1 MPKKKASKNQ
11 PISSGRKRISKR
23 YTKGRENKE
32 QRKQYLDYGFFTEYT
47 PQQMKDNLFFVFQ
60 AGAKDISK
68 IKFDEGLVERAEA
81 SARKAV
87 ESAYKASV
95 LVESGF
101 IKEFSDNFKKDEN
114 VQQAVGNLLQSFGV
128 LDIFNKDG
136 EYSEDEIKRF
146 YNSPIFNFSKSVTG
160 SFTDKSQYSK
170 NADDADFYYQKIHD
184 MALGLRNAVS
194 KEKNRQLA
202 YEKLKAKFEEY
213 LKGEQGENVV
223 TGSNGL
229 GKMLGD
235 LGLNL
240 IGSDLEEQMLEQFLD
255 EILNVK
261 ESNTADM
268 VESILKKDKNAINF
282 KAVNQSNQ
290 VFGAFDEYLRAYVT
304 QLLQGTIKTIGGET
318 ITISSAAVGKE
329 LWNTSSTFSTRSGK
343 GKNDNLTGRTDVRI
357 MFNFNED
364 HKHNYKIN
372 ISNKM
377 NKGFSQATSES
388 GRKKSWIL
396 KNPDKAKTVKVYGGG
411 ELNMALDRILSSS
424 LMSNGIM
431 TEDDYFD
438 IVYLLINGA
447 QGGIYEKERST
458 TIKIYKAI
466 ASFCAIDEMYSDQG
480 FGDNLFNGQMDL
492 SLLDNGLNPVVVNL
506 FVINGQ
512 YIPASQYF
520 KAVLDLMEQIKKQAY
535 VNTSITFADTFPEAN
550 YKTDTFMLGYLDY
563 IEDNGL
569 NYSGKLKGDPYKVSG
584 NIMSKTKVGSYY
596 MIWNRLSKQFW
607 SSF

>member
-1 MPKKKASKNQ
+1 MAEK
-11 PISSGRKRISKR
+11 IRRKRISVR
-23 YTKGRENKE
+23 YTEGRKNKN
-32 QRKQYLDYGFFTEYT
+32 QSKNYLDYGFFADYT

-60 AGAKDISK
+60 AGASDVGK
-68 IKFDEGLVERAEA
+68 IKFDPNIIEKAQ
-81 SARKAV
+81 SNARKAV
-87 ESAYKASV
+87 ESAYNFSI

-101 IKEFSDNFKKDEN
+101 IQEFSRNFKEDKN
-114 VQQAVGNLLQSFGV
+114 VQEAIGNLLRSFG
-128 LDIFNKDG
+128 LLEIFNKDG
-136 EYSEDEIKRF
+136 GYTSDEIKKF
-146 YNSPIFNFSKSVTG
+146 YNSPIFNFSGLVTG
-160 SFTDKSQYSK
+160 SYTDKSQYSG

-194 KEKNRQLA
+194 KETNRALA
-202 YEKLKAKFEEY
+202 YEKLKVKFEEY
-213 LKGEQGENVV
+213 LKGEQGVNVV
-223 TGSNGL
+223 TGSQGL

-235 LGLNL
+235 LGINL
-240 IGSDLEEQMLEQFLD
+240 IGSELEEQMLNQFLD
-255 EILNVK
+255 EILNVD
-261 ESNTADM
+261 ESTTADM
-268 VESILKKDKNAINF
+268 AESILKQDKNAINF

-304 QLLQGTIKTIGGET
+304 QLLEGNIQTIGGDNLS
-318 ITISSAAVGKE
+318 ISALATGKE
-329 LWNTSSTFSTRSGK
+329 IWETSSKFSSRSGK
-343 GKNDNLTGRTDVRI
+343 GKNNNLAGRTDVRI
-357 MFNFNED
+357 LFNFKDN

-377 NKGFSQATSES
+377 NKGFSQATSEK
-388 GRKKSWIL
+388 GKQKSWIL
-396 KNPDKAKTVKVYGGG
+396 KNPDKAKTVQTYGGG

-424 LMSNGIM
+424 LLTDGIM
-431 TEDDYFD
+431 TEDNYFD

-447 QGGIYEKERST
+447 EGGIYESDRSNI
-458 TIKIYKAI
+458 IKIYKAI

-480 FGDNLFNGQMDL
+480 FGSEVFNGKVDL

-520 KAVLDLMEQIKKQAY
+520 KAVLNLMDQIKNQAY
-535 VNTSITFADTFPEAN
+535 VNTSITFANTFPEAN

-563 IEDNGL
+563 IENNGL
-569 NYSGKLKGDPYKVSG
+569 TQTGKLKGDPYKVAG

-596 MIWNRLSKQFW
+596 MIWNRMSKQFW

>member
-1 MPKKKASKNQ
+1 MAKKKTSKSQ
-11 PISSGRKRISKR
+11 SISSGRKRISKR

-60 AGAKDISK
+60 AGATDVSK

-81 SARKAV
+81 NARKAV

-101 IKEFSDNFKKDEN
+101 IKEFSDNFKKDKN
-114 VQQAVGNLLQSFGV
+114 VQQAVGNLLESFGL

-136 EYSEDEIKRF
+136 GYSADEIKRF

-160 SFTDKSQYSK
+160 SFTDKSQYHG

-229 GKMLGD
+229 GKMIGD
-235 LGLNL
+235 LGLDL
-240 IGSDLEEQMLEQFLD
+240 IGSDLEEQMLNQFLD
-255 EILNVK
+255 EILNVE

-304 QLLQGTIKTIGGET
+304 QLLQGTIKTVGGET
-318 ITISSAAVGKE
+318 IAITSSAVGKE
-329 LWNTSSTFSTRSGK
+329 VWNTASTFSTRSGK
-343 GKNDNLTGRTDVRI
+343 SKNDNLAGRTDVRI
-357 MFNFNED
+357 MFNFNDE

-388 GRKKSWIL
+388 GKQKSWIL

-424 LMSNGIM
+424 LMSSGIM
-431 TEDDYFD
+431 TDDDYLD

-447 QGGIYEKERST
+447 QGGIYEQERST

-480 FGDNLFNGQMDL
+480 FSDDLFNGKMDL
-492 SLLDNGLNPVVVNL
+492 NLLDNGLNPIVVNL

-520 KAVLDLMEQIKKQAY
+520 KAVLELMEQVKEQAY
-535 VNTSITFADTFPEAN
+535 VNTSITFADTFQEAN

-569 NYSGKLKGDPYKVSG
+569 NQTGKLKGDPYKVSG

>member
-68 IKFDEGLVERAEA
+68 IKFDEGLIERAEA

-101 IKEFSDNFKKDEN
+101 IKEFSNNFKKDEN

-160 SFTDKSQYSK
+160 SFTDKSQYSE

-329 LWNTSSTFSTRSGK
+329 LWDTSSTFSTRSGK
-343 GKNDNLTGRTDVRI
+343 GKNDNLAGRTDVRI
-357 MFNFNED
+357 MFNFNDD

-438 IVYLLINGA
+438 IVYLLINCA

>member
-1 MPKKKASKNQ
+1 MSEKKASKNQ

-23 YTKGRENKE
+23 YTKGRENKK

-47 PQQMKDNLFFVFQ
+47 PQQMKDNLFFVFR

-68 IKFDEGLVERAEA
+68 IKFDEGLVERAET

-101 IKEFSDNFKKDEN
+101 IKEFSSNFKKDEN

-136 EYSEDEIKRF
+136 GYSEDEIKRF

-160 SFTDKSQYSK
+160 SFTDKSQYSG

-235 LGLNL
+235 LGLDL

-318 ITISSAAVGKE
+318 ITISSSAVGKE

-343 GKNDNLTGRTDVRI
+343 GKNDNLAGRTDVRI
-357 MFNFNED
+357 MFNFNDD

-388 GRKKSWIL
+388 GRQKSWIL

-520 KAVLDLMEQIKKQAY
+520 KAVLDLMEQVKKQAY

-596 MIWNRLSKQFW
+596 MIWNRLSKQFL

>member
-95 LVESGF
+95 LVESSF
-101 IKEFSDNFKKDEN
+101 IKEFSNNFKKDEN
-114 VQQAVGNLLQSFGV
+114 VQQAVGNLLQSFGI

-136 EYSEDEIKRF
+136 GYSEDEIKRF

-160 SFTDKSQYSK
+160 SFTNKSQYSG

-343 GKNDNLTGRTDVRI
+343 VKNDNLAGRTDVRI
-357 MFNFNED
+357 MFNFNDD

-388 GRKKSWIL
+388 GRQKSWIL

-520 KAVLDLMEQIKKQAY
+520 KAVLDLMEQVKKQAY

-550 YKTDTFMLGYLDY
+550 YKTDTFMLGYSDY

-569 NYSGKLKGDPYKVSG
+569 NYSGKLKGNPYKVSG

>member
-101 IKEFSDNFKKDEN
+101 IKEFSNNFKKDEN

-136 EYSEDEIKRF
+136 GYSDDEIKRF

-160 SFTDKSQYSK
+160 SFTDKSQYSG

-261 ESNTADM
+261 ESDTADM

-329 LWNTSSTFSTRSGK
+329 LWGTSSTFSTRSGK
-343 GKNDNLTGRTDVRI
+343 GKNDNLAGRTDVRI
-357 MFNFNED
+357 MFNFNDD

-377 NKGFSQATSES
+377 NKGFSQATSER
-388 GRKKSWIL
+388 GRQKSWIL

-520 KAVLDLMEQIKKQAY
+520 KAVLDLMEQIKKQTY

-563 IEDNGL
+563 IGDNGL

>member
-101 IKEFSDNFKKDEN
+101 IKEFSNNFKKDEN
-114 VQQAVGNLLQSFGV
+114 VQQAVGNLLQSFGI

-136 EYSEDEIKRF
+136 GYSEDEIKRF

-160 SFTDKSQYSK
+160 SFADKSQYSG

-343 GKNDNLTGRTDVRI
+343 GKNDNLAGRTDVRI
-357 MFNFNED
+357 MFNFNDD

-388 GRKKSWIL
+388 GRQKSWIL

>member
-1 MPKKKASKNQ
+1 MSEKKASKNQ

-23 YTKGRENKE
+23 YTKGRENKK

-47 PQQMKDNLFFVFQ
+47 PQQMKDNLFFVFR

-68 IKFDEGLVERAEA
+68 IKFDEGLVERAET

-101 IKEFSDNFKKDEN
+101 IKEFSSNFKKDEN

-136 EYSEDEIKRF
+136 GYSEDEIKRF

-160 SFTDKSQYSK
+160 SFTDKSQYSG

-235 LGLNL
+235 LGLDL

-318 ITISSAAVGKE
+318 ITISSSAVGKE

-343 GKNDNLTGRTDVRI
+343 GKNDNLAGRTDVRI
-357 MFNFNED
+357 MFNFNDD

-388 GRKKSWIL
+388 GRQKSWIL

-520 KAVLDLMEQIKKQAY
+520 KAVLDLMEQVKKQAY

>member
-95 LVESGF
+95 LVESSF
-101 IKEFSDNFKKDEN
+101 IKEFSNNFKKDEN

-136 EYSEDEIKRF
+136 GYSEDEIKRF

-160 SFTDKSQYSK
+160 SFTDKSQYSG

-329 LWNTSSTFSTRSGK
+329 LWDYVIR
-343 GKNDNLTGRTDVRI
+343 LLVVCVI
-357 MFNFNED
+357 LP
-364 HKHNYKIN
+364 
-372 ISNKM
+372 
-377 NKGFSQATSES
+377 
-388 GRKKSWIL
+388 RK
-396 KNPDKAKTVKVYGGG
+396 
-411 ELNMALDRILSSS
+411 
-424 LMSNGIM
+424 
-431 TEDDYFD
+431 
-438 IVYLLINGA
+438 
-447 QGGIYEKERST
+447 
-458 TIKIYKAI
+458 
-466 ASFCAIDEMYSDQG
+466 
-480 FGDNLFNGQMDL
+480 
-492 SLLDNGLNPVVVNL
+492 
-506 FVINGQ
+506 
-512 YIPASQYF
+512 
-520 KAVLDLMEQIKKQAY
+520 
-535 VNTSITFADTFPEAN
+535 
-550 YKTDTFMLGYLDY
+550 
-563 IEDNGL
+563 
-569 NYSGKLKGDPYKVSG
+569 
-584 NIMSKTKVGSYY
+584 
-596 MIWNRLSKQFW
+596 
-607 SSF
+607 

>member
-87 ESAYKASV
+87 ESAYKASI

-101 IKEFSDNFKKDEN
+101 IKEFSNNFKKDEN
-114 VQQAVGNLLQSFGV
+114 VQQAVGNLLQSFGI

-136 EYSEDEIKRF
+136 GYSEDEIKRF

-160 SFTDKSQYSK
+160 SFTNKSQYSG

-343 GKNDNLTGRTDVRI
+343 VKNDNLAGRTDVRI
-357 MFNFNED
+357 MFNFNDD

-388 GRKKSWIL
+388 GRQKSWIL
-396 KNPDKAKTVKVYGGG
+396 KNPDKAKIVKVYGGG

-520 KAVLDLMEQIKKQAY
+520 KAVLDLMEQVKKQAY

>member
-23 YTKGRENKE
+23 YTKGRENKK

-60 AGAKDISK
+60 AGATDVSK

-101 IKEFSDNFKKDEN
+101 IKEFSSNFKKDEN
-114 VQQAVGNLLQSFGV
+114 VQQAIGNLLQSFGV

-136 EYSEDEIKRF
+136 GYSEDEIKRF

-160 SFTDKSQYSK
+160 SFTDKSQYSG

-235 LGLNL
+235 LGLDL
-240 IGSDLEEQMLEQFLD
+240 INSGLEEQMLEQFLD
-255 EILNVK
+255 EILNVE

-318 ITISSAAVGKE
+318 ITISSSAVGKE

-343 GKNDNLTGRTDVRI
+343 GKNDNLAGRTDVRI
-357 MFNFNED
+357 MFNFNDD

-388 GRKKSWIL
+388 GRQKSWIL

-480 FGDNLFNGQMDL
+480 FGDNLFNGQVDL

-520 KAVLDLMEQIKKQAY
+520 KAVLDLMEQVKKQAY

-569 NYSGKLKGDPYKVSG
+569 NYTGKLKGDPYKVSG

>member
-101 IKEFSDNFKKDEN
+101 IKEFSNNFKKDEN

-136 EYSEDEIKRF
+136 GYSDDEIKRF

-160 SFTDKSQYSK
+160 SFTDKSQYSG

-329 LWNTSSTFSTRSGK
+329 LWGTSSTFSTRSGK
-343 GKNDNLTGRTDVRI
+343 GKNDNLAGRTDVRI
-357 MFNFNED
+357 MFNFNDD

-377 NKGFSQATSES
+377 NKGFSQATSER
-388 GRKKSWIL
+388 GRQKSWIL

-520 KAVLDLMEQIKKQAY
+520 KAVLDLMEQIKKQTY

-563 IEDNGL
+563 IGDNGL

>member
-101 IKEFSDNFKKDEN
+101 IKEFSSNFKKDEN

-136 EYSEDEIKRF
+136 GYSEDEIKRF

-160 SFTDKSQYSK
+160 SFTDKSQYSG

-235 LGLNL
+235 LGLDL

-290 VFGAFDEYLRAYVT
+290 VFGTFDEYLRAYVT

-318 ITISSAAVGKE
+318 ITISSSAVGKE
-329 LWNTSSTFSTRSGK
+329 LWNTSSTFSIRSGK
-343 GKNDNLTGRTDVRI
+343 GKNDNLAGRTDVRI
-357 MFNFNED
+357 MFNFNDD

-388 GRKKSWIL
+388 GRQKSWIL

-520 KAVLDLMEQIKKQAY
+520 KAVLDLMEQVKKQAY

-607 SSF
+607 SNF

>member
-87 ESAYKASV
+87 ESAYRASV

-101 IKEFSDNFKKDEN
+101 IKEFSSNFKKDEN

-136 EYSEDEIKRF
+136 GYSEDEIKRF

-160 SFTDKSQYSK
+160 SFTDKSQYSG

-235 LGLNL
+235 LGLDL

-255 EILNVK
+255 EILNVE

-343 GKNDNLTGRTDVRI
+343 GKNDNLAGRTDVRI
-357 MFNFNED
+357 MFNFNDD

-388 GRKKSWIL
+388 GRQKSWIL

-520 KAVLDLMEQIKKQAY
+520 KAVLDLMEQVKKQAY
-535 VNTSITFADTFPEAN
+535 VNTSITFADTFSEAN

-563 IEDNGL
+563 IEDNRL
-569 NYSGKLKGDPYKVSG
+569 NYTGKLKGDPYKISG

>member
-1 MPKKKASKNQ
+1 MAEK
-11 PISSGRKRISKR
+11 IRRKRISVR
-23 YTKGRENKE
+23 YTEGRKNKN
-32 QRKQYLDYGFFTEYT
+32 QSKNYLDYGFFADYT

-60 AGAKDISK
+60 AGASDVGK
-68 IKFDEGLVERAEA
+68 IKFDPNIIEKAQ
-81 SARKAV
+81 SNARKAV
-87 ESAYKASV
+87 ESAYNFSI

-101 IKEFSDNFKKDEN
+101 IQEFSRNFKEDKN
-114 VQQAVGNLLQSFGV
+114 VQEAIGNLLRSFG
-128 LDIFNKDG
+128 LLEIFNKDG
-136 EYSEDEIKRF
+136 GYTSDEIKKF
-146 YNSPIFNFSKSVTG
+146 YNSPIFNFSGSVTG
-160 SFTDKSQYSK
+160 SYTDKSQYSG

-194 KEKNRQLA
+194 KETNRALA

-213 LKGEQGENVV
+213 LKGEQGVNVV
-223 TGSNGL
+223 TGSQGL

-235 LGLNL
+235 LGINL
-240 IGSDLEEQMLEQFLD
+240 IGSELEEQMLNQFLD
-255 EILNVK
+255 EILNVN
-261 ESNTADM
+261 ESTTADM
-268 VESILKKDKNAINF
+268 VESILKQDKNAINF

-304 QLLQGTIKTIGGET
+304 QLLEGNIQTIGGDNLS
-318 ITISSAAVGKE
+318 ITALATGKE
-329 LWNTSSTFSTRSGK
+329 IWETSSKFSSRSGK
-343 GKNDNLTGRTDVRI
+343 GKNDNLAGRTDVRI
-357 MFNFNED
+357 LFNFKDN

-377 NKGFSQATSES
+377 NKGFSQATSEK
-388 GRKKSWIL
+388 GKQKSWIL
-396 KNPDKAKTVKVYGGG
+396 KNPDKAKTVRTYGGG

-424 LMSNGIM
+424 LLTDGIM
-431 TEDDYFD
+431 TEDNYFD

-447 QGGIYEKERST
+447 EGGIYESDRSNI
-458 TIKIYKAI
+458 IKIYKAI

-480 FGDNLFNGQMDL
+480 FGSEVFNGKVDL
-492 SLLDNGLNPVVVNL
+492 SLLDNGLNSVVVNL

-520 KAVLDLMEQIKKQAY
+520 KAVLNLMDQIKDQAY
-535 VNTSITFADTFPEAN
+535 VNTSITFANTFPEAN

-563 IEDNGL
+563 IENNGL
-569 NYSGKLKGDPYKVSG
+569 TQTGKLKGDPYKVAG

-596 MIWNRLSKQFW
+596 MIWNRMSKQFW

>member
-101 IKEFSDNFKKDEN
+101 IKEFSNNFKKDEN

-160 SFTDKSQYSK
+160 SFTDKSQYSG

-343 GKNDNLTGRTDVRI
+343 EKNDNLAGRTDVRI

-377 NKGFSQATSES
+377 NKGFSQTTSES
-388 GRKKSWIL
+388 GRQKSWIL

>member
-23 YTKGRENKE
+23 YTKGRENKK

-60 AGAKDISK
+60 AGATDVSK

-101 IKEFSDNFKKDEN
+101 IKEFSSNFKKDEN

-136 EYSEDEIKRF
+136 GYSEDEIKRF

-160 SFTDKSQYSK
+160 SFTDKSQYSG

-255 EILNVK
+255 EILNVE

-343 GKNDNLTGRTDVRI
+343 GKNDNLAGRTDVRI
-357 MFNFNED
+357 MFNFNDD

-388 GRKKSWIL
+388 GRQKSWIL

-520 KAVLDLMEQIKKQAY
+520 KAVLDLMEQVKKQAY

>member
-23 YTKGRENKE
+23 YTKGRENQE
-32 QRKQYLDYGFFTEYT
+32 QRKQYLDYGFFAEYT

-68 IKFDEGLVERAEA
+68 IKFDKGLVERAEA

-101 IKEFSDNFKKDEN
+101 IKEFSSNFKKDEN

-136 EYSEDEIKRF
+136 GYSEDEIKRF

-160 SFTDKSQYSK
+160 SFTDKSQYSG

-235 LGLNL
+235 LGLDL

-255 EILNVK
+255 EILNVE

-304 QLLQGTIKTIGGET
+304 QLLQGTIKTIGGGT

-329 LWNTSSTFSTRSGK
+329 LWDTSSIFSTRSGK
-343 GKNDNLTGRTDVRI
+343 GKNDNLAGRTDVRI
-357 MFNFNED
+357 MFNFNDE

-388 GRKKSWIL
+388 GRQKSWIL
-396 KNPDKAKTVKVYGGG
+396 KNPDKAKSVKVYGGG

-438 IVYLLINGA
+438 IVYLLINSA

-492 SLLDNGLNPVVVNL
+492 SLLDNGLDPVVVNL

-520 KAVLDLMEQIKKQAY
+520 KAVLDLMEQVKKQAY

>member
-95 LVESGF
+95 LVESSF
-101 IKEFSDNFKKDEN
+101 IKEFSNNFKKDEN
-114 VQQAVGNLLQSFGV
+114 VQQAVGNLLQSFGI

-136 EYSEDEIKRF
+136 GYSEDEIKRF

-160 SFTDKSQYSK
+160 SFTDKSQYSG

-343 GKNDNLTGRTDVRI
+343 GKNDNLAGRTDVRI
-357 MFNFNED
+357 MFNFNDD

-388 GRKKSWIL
+388 GRQKSWIL

-563 IEDNGL
+563 IGDNGL

>member
-23 YTKGRENKE
+23 YTKGRENQE
-32 QRKQYLDYGFFTEYT
+32 QRKQYLDYGFFAEYT

-68 IKFDEGLVERAEA
+68 IKFDKGLVERAEA

-101 IKEFSDNFKKDEN
+101 IKEFSSNFKKDEN

-136 EYSEDEIKRF
+136 GYSEDEIKRF

-160 SFTDKSQYSK
+160 SFTDKSQYSG

-235 LGLNL
+235 LGLDL

-255 EILNVK
+255 EILNVE

-343 GKNDNLTGRTDVRI
+343 GKNDNLAGRTDVRI

-388 GRKKSWIL
+388 GRQKSWIL

-466 ASFCAIDEMYSDQG
+466 TSFCAIDEMYSDQG

>member
-101 IKEFSDNFKKDEN
+101 IKEFSNNFKKDEN

-160 SFTDKSQYSK
+160 SFTDKSQYSE

-343 GKNDNLTGRTDVRI
+343 GKNDNLAGRTDVRI

-388 GRKKSWIL
+388 GRQKSWIL

>member
-101 IKEFSDNFKKDEN
+101 IKEFSNNFKKDEN

-136 EYSEDEIKRF
+136 GYSDDEIKRF

-160 SFTDKSQYSK
+160 SFTDKSQYSG

-213 LKGEQGENVV
+213 LKGEQRENVV

-329 LWNTSSTFSTRSGK
+329 SWGTSSTFSTRSGK
-343 GKNDNLTGRTDVRI
+343 GKNDNLAGRTDVRI
-357 MFNFNED
+357 MFNFNDD

-388 GRKKSWIL
+388 GRQKSWIL

-520 KAVLDLMEQIKKQAY
+520 KAVLDLMEQIKKQTY

-563 IEDNGL
+563 IGDNGL

>member
-101 IKEFSDNFKKDEN
+101 IKEFSNNFKKDEN
-114 VQQAVGNLLQSFGV
+114 VQQAVGNLLQSFGI

-136 EYSEDEIKRF
+136 GYSEDEIKRF

-160 SFTDKSQYSK
+160 SFTDKSQYSG

-255 EILNVK
+255 EILSVK
-261 ESNTADM
+261 ENNTADM

-329 LWNTSSTFSTRSGK
+329 LWDTSSTFSTRSGK
-343 GKNDNLTGRTDVRI
+343 GKNDNLAGRTDVRI

-388 GRKKSWIL
+388 GRQKSWIL

-520 KAVLDLMEQIKKQAY
+520 KAVLDLMEQVKKQTY

>member
-23 YTKGRENKE
+23 YTKGRENKM

-47 PQQMKDNLFFVFQ
+47 PQQIKDNLFFVFQ

-101 IKEFSDNFKKDEN
+101 IKEFSSNFKKDEN
-114 VQQAVGNLLQSFGV
+114 IQQAVGNLLQSFGV

-136 EYSEDEIKRF
+136 GYSEDEIKRF

-160 SFTDKSQYSK
+160 SFTDKSQYSG

-223 TGSNGL
+223 TGSSGL

-235 LGLNL
+235 LGLDL

-255 EILNVK
+255 EILNVE

-318 ITISSAAVGKE
+318 ITIKSSAVGQE
-329 LWNTSSTFSTRSGK
+329 TWNTSSTFSTRSGK
-343 GKNDNLTGRTDVRI
+343 GKNDNLAGRTDVRI
-357 MFNFNED
+357 MFNFNDE

-388 GRKKSWIL
+388 GRQKSWIL

-520 KAVLDLMEQIKKQAY
+520 KAVLDLMEQVKKQAY

>member
-101 IKEFSDNFKKDEN
+101 IKEFSNNFKKDEN

-160 SFTDKSQYSK
+160 SFTDKSQYSE

-329 LWNTSSTFSTRSGK
+329 LWNTSSTFSTRPGK
-343 GKNDNLTGRTDVRI
+343 GKNDNLAGRTDVRI
-357 MFNFNED
+357 MFNFNKD

-388 GRKKSWIL
+388 GRQKSWIL

-569 NYSGKLKGDPYKVSG
+569 NYSSKLKGDPYKVSG

>member
-23 YTKGRENKE
+23 YTKGRENKG

-101 IKEFSDNFKKDEN
+101 IKEFSNNFKKDEN

-160 SFTDKSQYSK
+160 SFTDKSQYSE

-343 GKNDNLTGRTDVRI
+343 GKNDNLAGRTDVRI

-388 GRKKSWIL
+388 GRQKSWIL

>member
-101 IKEFSDNFKKDEN
+101 IKEFSNNFKKDEN

-136 EYSEDEIKRF
+136 GYSDDEIKRF

-160 SFTDKSQYSK
+160 SFTDKSQYSG

-229 GKMLGD
+229 EKMLGD

-261 ESNTADM
+261 ESDTADM

-329 LWNTSSTFSTRSGK
+329 LWGTSSTFSTRSGK
-343 GKNDNLTGRTDVRI
+343 GKNDNLAGRTDVRI
-357 MFNFNED
+357 MFNFNDD

-377 NKGFSQATSES
+377 NKGFSQATSER
-388 GRKKSWIL
+388 GRQKSWIL

-520 KAVLDLMEQIKKQAY
+520 KAVLDLMEQIKKQTY

-563 IEDNGL
+563 IGDNGL

>member
-101 IKEFSDNFKKDEN
+101 IKEFSNNFKKDEN

-146 YNSPIFNFSKSVTG
+146 YNSPIFNFSKSVTE
-160 SFTDKSQYSK
+160 SFTDKSQYSG

-240 IGSDLEEQMLEQFLD
+240 IGSDLEEQMLKQFLD

-343 GKNDNLTGRTDVRI
+343 GKNDNLAGRTDVRI
-357 MFNFNED
+357 MFNFNDD

-388 GRKKSWIL
+388 GRQKSWIL
-396 KNPDKAKTVKVYGGG
+396 KNPDKAKSVKVYGGG

>member
-101 IKEFSDNFKKDEN
+101 IKEFSNNFKKDEN

-146 YNSPIFNFSKSVTG
+146 YNSPIFNFSKSVTE
-160 SFTDKSQYSK
+160 SFTDKSQYSE

-229 GKMLGD
+229 GKMLSD

-343 GKNDNLTGRTDVRI
+343 GKNDNLAGRTDVRI

>member
-1 MPKKKASKNQ
+1 MPKKKISKNQ

-101 IKEFSDNFKKDEN
+101 IKEFSNSFKKDEN

-160 SFTDKSQYSK
+160 SFTDKSQYSE

-343 GKNDNLTGRTDVRI
+343 GKNDNLAGRTDVRI

>member
-68 IKFDEGLVERAEA
+68 MKFDEGLVERAEA

-101 IKEFSDNFKKDEN
+101 IKEFSNNFKKDEN

-160 SFTDKSQYSK
+160 SFTDKSQYSE

-343 GKNDNLTGRTDVRI
+343 GKNDNLAGRTDVRI

-388 GRKKSWIL
+388 GRQKSWIL

-492 SLLDNGLNPVVVNL
+492 SLLDNGLNPIVVNL

>member
-101 IKEFSDNFKKDEN
+101 IKEFSNNFKKDEN

-136 EYSEDEIKRF
+136 GYSEDEIKRF

-160 SFTDKSQYSK
+160 SFTDKSQYSE

-343 GKNDNLTGRTDVRI
+343 GKNDNLAGRTDVRI